1 MEKSNGKE
9 RLLPEKRGALPEG
22 VEGEETLLVH
32 RHSSGALE

>member
-1 MEKSNGKE
+1 MEK
-9 RLLPEKRGALPEG
+9 RDCFLKRGGALPEG